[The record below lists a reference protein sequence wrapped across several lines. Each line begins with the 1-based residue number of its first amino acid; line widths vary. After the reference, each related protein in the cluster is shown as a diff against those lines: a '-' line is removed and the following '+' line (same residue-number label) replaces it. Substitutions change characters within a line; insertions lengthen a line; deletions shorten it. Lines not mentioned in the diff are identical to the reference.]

1 MTNFSYLWRCKN
13 SKNILAKKVN
23 VLMTSILKKELRAF
37 FSSAAGYIVIGIFL
51 LLTALLLWV
60 IPGEYNILDSGYAN
74 VDGLFY
80 LAPWLYLFLVPA
92 VTMRFFAEEKLSG
105 TWELL
110 VTKPLTPWQIVL
122 GKYIAG
128 TILVVLAL
136 IPTLIYYYTVSYL
149 AEPIGNVDSGQFWGS
164 FIGLALLAAV
174 YVAISTFCA
183 SFSKNQI
190 IAFILSAVVCFFFY
204 YGFDVLT
211 SFVSGG
217 NRIQFIENLG
227 IHAHY
232 NSISRGVID
241 SRDVIYFV
249 VVSLIFL
256 QLTVWKIRK

>member
-1 MTNFSYLWRCKN
+1 M
-13 SKNILAKKVN
+13 I
-23 VLMTSILKKELRAF
+23 SIFKKELQAF
-37 FSSAAGYIVIGIFL
+37 FSSATGYIVIGIFL
-51 LLTALLLWV
+51 LLTGLLLWI
-60 IPGEYNILDSGYAN
+60 IPGQYNILDSGYAN

-92 VTMRFFAEEKLSG
+92 VTMRFFAEEKQTG

-110 VTKPLTPWQIVL
+110 ITKPITPFQIVL
-122 GKYIAG
+122 GKYLAG
-128 TILVVLAL
+128 TLLVILAL
-136 IPTLIYYYTVSYL
+136 IPTLIYYYTTSYL

-164 FIGLALLAAV
+164 FIGLAFLAMV
-174 YVAISTFCA
+174 YVAISIYCS

-190 IAFILSAVVCFFFY
+190 IAFIVSAVVCFFFY

-217 NRIQFIENLG
+217 NKIQFIENLG

-241 SRDVIYFV
+241 SRDVVYFA

-256 QLTVWKIRK
+256 QLTVWKIKK

>member
-1 MTNFSYLWRCKN
+1 M
-13 SKNILAKKVN
+13 I
-23 VLMTSILKKELRAF
+23 SIFKKELQAF
-37 FSSAAGYIVIGIFL
+37 FSSATGYIVIGIFL
-51 LLTALLLWV
+51 LLTGLLLWI
-60 IPGEYNILDSGYAN
+60 IPGQYNILDSGYAN

-92 VTMRFFAEEKLSG
+92 VTMRFFAEEKQTG

-110 VTKPLTPWQIVL
+110 VTKPITPFQIVL
-122 GKYIAG
+122 GKYLAG
-128 TILVVLAL
+128 TLLVILAL
-136 IPTLIYYYTVSYL
+136 IPTLIYYYTTSYL

-164 FIGLALLAAV
+164 FIGLALLAMV
-174 YVAISTFCA
+174 YVAISVFCS

-190 IAFILSAVVCFFFY
+190 IAFIVSAVVCFFFY

-217 NRIQFIENLG
+217 NKIQFIESLG

-241 SRDVIYFV
+241 SRDVVYFA

-256 QLTVWKIRK
+256 QLTVWKIKK